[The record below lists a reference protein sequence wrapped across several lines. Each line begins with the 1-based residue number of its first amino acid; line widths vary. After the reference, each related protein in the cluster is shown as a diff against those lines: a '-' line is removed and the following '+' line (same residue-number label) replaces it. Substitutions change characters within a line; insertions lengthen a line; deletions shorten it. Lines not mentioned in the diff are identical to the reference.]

1 MRKVSGLLLAAER
14 RAITGLAGL
23 YATRMLGLF
32 MVLPVLALHA
42 DDLAGATPLLVG
54 LALGIYGLTQAIL
67 QIPFGVLS
75 DRLGRKPVI
84 AVGLLLFL
92 LGSVVAANAET
103 IAAVIVGRCLQG
115 SGAVA
120 AAIMALLADQTREQV
135 RTAAMATIGLSIG
148 VAFAVAM
155 VLGPWLAASFGLATV
170 FWFTAGLAVLGLAVL
185 WKLVPPA
192 PRRLRHRDVGMDRR
206 QLADIVTRADLWRLD
221 MSIFA
226 LHLVLMAIFVAVPF
240 RLVEA
245 GIPADRHGLTYLG
258 VMALAF
264 IGMVPLVIVA
274 EKRQRMK
281 GMCLL
286 AIAAIAVSLFGLAG
300 LAGSGMALF
309 AWLLV
314 FFIGFNLLEATLP
327 SMISKLAPAGAKGT
341 AMGIYST
348 SQFLGAFL
356 GGVMG
361 GFLAQQWGLAAV
373 FLGAG
378 ALTLVW
384 GALMLGMPTPPH
396 LASEVVAL
404 DADQPEDALET
415 LMTRFAEV
423 AGVEDVLVVPE
434 ERLAYLKV
442 DRQRLDEQALARLTC
457 SPQHADEESG
467 TLRQQPRS

>member
-1 MRKVSGLLLAAER
+1 MRKVSGLLLSTER

-32 MVLPVLALHA
+32 MVLPVLALYA

-67 QIPFGVLS
+67 QIPFGVMS

-84 AVGLLLFL
+84 AAGLVLFL
-92 LGSVVAANAET
+92 LGSVVAASAES
-103 IAAVIVGRCLQG
+103 IAGVIVGRCLQG

-155 VLGPWLAASFGLATV
+155 VLGPWLAAGLGLAAV

-185 WKLVPPA
+185 AWLVPPA
-192 PRRLRHRDVGMDRR
+192 PRRLRHRDVGIDRA
-206 QLADIVTRADLWRLD
+206 QLGEIITRADLWRLD
-221 MSIFA
+221 LSIFA

-245 GIPADRHGLTYLG
+245 GIAVDRHGLTYLG

-264 IGMVPLVIVA
+264 VGMVPLVIVA

-281 GMCLL
+281 GMCLG
-286 AIAAIAVSLFGLAG
+286 AIAAITLSLFGLGG
-300 LAGSGMALF
+300 LAGSSLALF
-309 AWLLV
+309 AWLLL
-314 FFIGFNLLEATLP
+314 FFIAFNLLEATLP
-327 SMISKLAPAGAKGT
+327 SMLSKLAPAGAKGT

-356 GGVMG
+356 GGVLG

-378 ALTLVW
+378 LLALAWGLV
-384 GALMLGMPTPPH
+384 MLGMPAPPH
-396 LASEVVAL
+396 LSSEVVAL
-404 DADQPEDALET
+404 DDDHPEDALDT
-415 LMTRFAEV
+415 LMASFAEV

-442 DRQRLDEQALARLTC
+442 DRRRLDEQALARLTR
-457 SPQHADEESG
+457 SHRTGSKSDAAE
-467 TLRQQPRS
+467 QQPRS